1 MVLDGESLAHPLLTN
16 QMKQLAT
23 PLFGSVDRSL
33 RRWLRRR
40 LNGYAIE
47 YDRLESWPAVVPRGW
62 TGPAATARFEV
73 GITGGDHL
81 EGIQR
86 NCEWA
91 PVVRDTVNALER
103 TGLAQAQVLDYG
115 CGSGLYREILKKNAD
130 TSAWT
135 YVGADVNP
143 AIVDACR
150 RRDTETRYEL
160 VIEDLPLPFP
170 DATFDV
176 VFASGVIQNV
186 AHPEALLA
194 EFRRITRDWVLLSR
208 LPVRKFSA
216 PAIYLQTVWHKWGQE
231 QHPIHV
237 FRRNELE
244 AMILRHGLEIECR
257 DHGVECFTVP
267 CELEPVPHVSYLL
280 RTRQDDR

>member
-1 MVLDGESLAHPLLTN
+1 
-16 QMKQLAT
+16 MKRFAT
-23 PLFGSVDRSL
+23 RLCQFGYRSL

-40 LNGYAIE
+40 LNGYALE
-47 YDRLESWPAVVPRGW
+47 YDHLESWVTAVPRGW

-73 GITGGDHL
+73 GITGGEHL

-86 NCEWA
+86 NGAWA
-91 PVVRDTVNALER
+91 PVVRDTVEALER
-103 TGLAQAQVLDYG
+103 TGLAEALVLDYG
-115 CGSGLYREILKKNAD
+115 CGSGLYREILKTNAA

-135 YVGADVNP
+135 YVGADINA
-143 AIVDACR
+143 AIVDLCR
-150 RRDTETRYEL
+150 RRDTETRYE
-160 VIEDLPLPFP
+160 VVTEGQPLPFP

-176 VFASGVIQNV
+176 VLASGVFQCV
-186 AHPEALLA
+186 SHPEALLA

-244 AMILRHGLEIECR
+244 AMIVRNGLEIECR

-267 CELEPVPHVSYLL
+267 CELEPVPHVYYLL
-280 RTRQDDR
+280 RTSGMTDDY